1 MTTRLPTDIEARLA
15 AAAPGGIEFS
25 SEKNTFGVTI
35 AWCGLAQAADLAG
48 VAKLLVD
55 VGARLS
61 MISGLQPP
69 APPEAEEEEEEDEA
83 EESDDAVKAE
93 PEEKPAPTTFGGTAL
108 DGTTYEIN
116 YHFDVGGDTLTVV
129 AYAPHEGSVPSLTPY
144 FRPASWPERE
154 IMEMYAVT
162 FDGHPDPRRLFIDQS
177 IDKAVL
183 ERLIPYST
191 LVNAASTKD
200 LWDRVLAGKGGN
212 S

>member
-1 MTTRLPTDIEARLA
+1 MTTRLPTDIEARLL

-25 SEKNTFGVTI
+25 SEKNVQGVTY
-35 AWCGLAQAADLAG
+35 AWCGLAQTADLAS
-48 VAKLLVD
+48 VAKLLVEL
-55 VGARLS
+55 GARLS

-69 APPEAEEEEEEDEA
+69 APAVEEEEEEDDEA
-83 EESDDAVKAE
+83 EDSEDKAE
-93 PEEKPAPTTFGGTAL
+93 PVEKPAPTTFGGTAI

-116 YHFDVGGDTLTVV
+116 YHFDIGGDTLTVI

-162 FDGHPDPRRLFIDQS
+162 FDGHPDPRRLFIDAS

-200 LWDRVLAGKGGN
+200 LWDRVLAGKGGQ